1 MEKATITRIDRAL
14 IDRLLADASTT
25 REVAVERGALATA
38 GQRIARRFPQQPAVI
53 VADERTW
60 EIAGKAVSASLQSAG
75 HPLAEPIILPGTPE
89 LRPTYTRVEEVR
101 DLLAAPSSGSRPVP
115 VAVGSGTINDLTK
128 RAADEIGL
136 PYTVVATAA
145 SMDGYTASGAS
156 LVHDGVKQTFPCTA
170 PVMVIADLDI
180 VCAAPA
186 AMTASGYGDLI
197 GKITAGADWL
207 LADALGIEPLIPD
220 VWAMVQGP
228 LKATLHDPARLH
240 EGSDPAAVEQ
250 IFLGLVIT
258 GLAIQATGSSRPA
271 SGSDHQFSHFWEM
284 QGLSHDGRTVS
295 HGFKVALGTLA
306 STLLYE
312 ELLKT
317 DLAALDIDETVSRW
331 PSLAALED
339 NVRQTQPAHLPHM
352 GERALEEVRAK
363 YVERDEIARR
373 LRTLKDVW
381 PELRDRLCDQLI
393 PSKELRHLLRAAGC
407 PTTPEEVGLTRDQL
421 RTSYTA
427 ARQIRRRYT
436 VLDLALETGLFQPAV
451 DALFAPGG
459 AWHPATIHEERVG
472 TAGEMSP
479 GPG

>member
-1 MEKATITRIDRAL
+1 MTQRIDRAL
-14 IDRLLADASTT
+14 VRAALQGATTT
-25 REVAVERGALATA
+25 RHLSVAPGALADCDSLFATA
-38 GQRIARRFPQQPAVI
+38 FGDRPAIVI
-53 VADERTW
+53 TDERTFA
-60 EIAGKAVSASLQSAG
+60 IAGERVQRALQAAG
-75 HPLAEPIILPGTPE
+75 RITGDPFIFPAEPSLNASYNHIEP
-89 LRPTYTRVEEVR
+89 VR
-101 DLLAAPSSGSRPVP
+101 AAILAAPPDAVP
-115 VAVGSGTINDLTK
+115 IAVGSGTINDLVK
-128 RAADEIGL
+128 RSAYETGR
-136 PYTVVATAA
+136 PYMVVATAA
-145 SMDGYTASGAS
+145 SMDGYTASGAA
-156 LVHDGVKQTFPCTA
+156 LIVDGFKQTVQCPA
-170 PVMVIADLDI
+170 PVAVLADTDI
-180 VCAAPA
+180 LRAAPK

-197 GKITAGADWL
+197 GKVTAGADWL

-381 PELRDRLCDQLI
+381 PELRDRLRDQLI
-393 PSKELRHLLRAAGC
+393 PSVDLRRMLQAAGC
-407 PTTPEEVGLTRDQL
+407 PTTPKEVGLTRDQL

-436 VLDLALETGLFQPAV
+436 VLDLALETGHFQPAV
-451 DALFAPGG
+451 DALFTPGG
-459 AWHPATIHEERVG
+459 AWHPATIHEHGAE
-472 TAGEMSP
+472 TAGAAPPDP
-479 GPG
+479 G